1 MLYFTGIFMLN
12 GKQLLNKA
20 DIEKFSQKMF
30 VYSEDDKSFYKDLTE
45 YGGTLTKI
53 FRNVIQDWHE
63 SKNN

>member
-20 DIEKFSQKMF
+20 DIKNFHKRCLFTLRMI
-30 VYSEDDKSFYKDLTE
+30 SFYKDLTE

>member
-30 VYSEDDKSFYKDLTE
+30 VYSQDDKILQRSY
-45 YGGTLTKI
+45 
-53 FRNVIQDWHE
+53 
-63 SKNN
+63 